1 MDLNILI
8 IGLCICLLT
17 ASIFL
22 YFKNAKDDVNTVLLK
37 TLCSFCFL
45 ATAILLT
52 SSKSSATFYNGY
64 AISCLII
71 GLISCAVSNV
81 LYELKA
87 IYPFHEKKYYLS
99 GNIASIITNV
109 INIVAIILIASNS
122 LDIFSSKYLL
132 PILIVLVVAILLAVC
147 LYFILTKKF
156 KIDFRIYKLQTFI
169 NILILFI
176 TAIFALYIAF
186 ESAIFSIFALAIAF
200 VLKVISNILHIVIN
214 FGEIKDNKVS
224 ISYNILNI
232 LSIVATILFIYLI

>member
-17 ASIFL
+17 TSIFL
-22 YFKNAKDDVNTVLLK
+22 YFKNARDDVNTVLVK
-37 TLCSFCFL
+37 VLCLFCFL
-45 ATAILLT
+45 ATAILIT

-64 AISCLII
+64 AISCLIV
-71 GLISCAVSNV
+71 GLISCAISNIF
-81 LYELKA
+81 LEFKT

-99 GNIASIITNV
+99 ANIASIITNV
-109 INIVAIILIASNS
+109 INVIAVILIANNS
-122 LDIFSSKYLL
+122 LNIFSSQYLL
-132 PILIVLVVAILLAVC
+132 PILIVFASAILLAVG

-156 KIDFRIYKLQTFI
+156 KIDFKIYKFQTFL

-176 TAIFALYIAF
+176 TAIFTLYISF

-200 VLKVISNILHIVIN
+200 VLKLVANILQVIIN
-214 FGEIKDNKVS
+214 FGENTDTKLS